1 MSILDPMACGFAKV
15 AVYNII
21 SVTPK
26 KLPNERETDFPS
38 RIQVTQTILVNTVET
53 LK

>member
-1 MSILDPMACGFAKV
+1 MSILDPMACAFAKV

-26 KLPNERETDFPS
+26 KLSNERQTDLFPHTRS
-38 RIQVTQTILVNTVET
+38 CQFRSYIDYFGG
-53 LK
+53 

>member
-1 MSILDPMACGFAKV
+1 MSIIDPMACGFVKV

-26 KLPNERETDFPS
+26 KLPDERETDFLS
-38 RIQVTQTILVNTVET
+38 RIRSSQFRSYIDFFGEY
-53 LK
+53 